1 MMQSALGK
9 HRRGSFLVHGTAGWR
24 DIPRHASGPR
34 GAGCSRQCL
43 RRYSW
48 STRIRLT
55 SILAGNSFR
64 AGKRTDPYL
73 GWQDA
78 LLLNWMPV
86 ISVLAGRSR
95 AAGFQ
100 IAAQPYDDLSALSV
114 ASAMRAMGGRVLPMS
129 FVIPLKDKRDP

>member
-1 MMQSALGK
+1 MARLAGATFPDMLRA
-9 HRRGSFLVHGTAGWR
+9 RVEPDVHDNVCAATV
-24 DIPRHASGPR
+24 
-34 GAGCSRQCL
+34 GAGASR
-43 RRYSW
+43 R
-48 STRIRLT
+48 T